1 MRLSF
6 KLIVRTVEMCGVS
19 ITVEVFNETFC
30 EAITFPCSSTPILLW
45 YQYLHNVSSN
55 LQKNLYG
62 QNFTDWRFNH
72 KFVSEPNLSMQHT
85 IIRVHVCCARRLF
98 RSAPVAAF
106 LALLN
111 DSATELCSKY
121 GTNSSFM
128 TNKLLMAKTSLNM
141 KTFPWKSWWIP
152 IKLTIT

>member
-6 KLIVRTVEMCGVS
+6 KLIGRTIEMCGVS

-45 YQYLHNVSSN
+45 YQYLRNVSSI
-55 LQKNLYG
+55 LRKNWYM
-62 QNFTDWRFNH
+62 QNFTDWRFNR

-106 LALLN
+106 LALLD
-111 DSATELCSKY
+111 DSATELCSTY

-128 TNKLLMAKTSLNM
+128 TKKLPMAETSLNM
-141 KTFPWKSWWIP
+141 ME
-152 IKLTIT
+152 KLMDSN